1 MKNNYDVIT
10 AALNFINRT
19 EGLNYESINK
29 FLNTSITCKEDY
41 ELAVAILSKSVK
53 VEKSGFKEI
62 IFPKFEDVVG
72 HIDLMNGAIK
82 EKNVNL
88 RCITNGRYEL
98 LNIFT
103 GVIKAIPETNKNS
116 EWVWYN
122 N

>member
-1 MKNNYDVIT
+1 MKNNYDAIT
-10 AALNFINRT
+10 TTLNFINYT
-19 EGLNYESINK
+19 VGLNYESINN
-29 FLNTSITCKEDY
+29 FLTNIVYKEDY
-41 ELAVAILSKSVK
+41 ELAIAILSKSVK
-53 VEKSGFKEI
+53 VENRGVKEI
-62 IFPKFEDVVG
+62 IFPKFEEVVS
-72 HIDLMNGAIK
+72 HIDLMNGPIK

-103 GVIKAIPETNKNS
+103 GIIKVISEFSKHT